1 MTGTPQEIIAWLF
14 RQKRDARF
22 EIKELRKKRSL
33 DANAYAWALIT
44 EIANVMRMDKEK
56 VYLEMLKHYGQS
68 DVITVRSDIDLS
80 GRFKYFEKIK
90 ESYRFAAYRI
100 YWGSSGYDS
109 REMAILIDGIIQ
121 EAQNL
126 GIETLPPD
134 EVERLKGLWHE

>member
-22 EIKELRKKRSL
+22 EIKELRMKRSL

-80 GRFKYFEKIK
+80 GRFKYCEKIK
-90 ESYRFAAYRI
+90 
-100 YWGSSGYDS
+100 
-109 REMAILIDGIIQ
+109 
-121 EAQNL
+121 
-126 GIETLPPD
+126 
-134 EVERLKGLWHE
+134 

>member
-90 ESYRFAAYRI
+90 ESYRFTAYRI